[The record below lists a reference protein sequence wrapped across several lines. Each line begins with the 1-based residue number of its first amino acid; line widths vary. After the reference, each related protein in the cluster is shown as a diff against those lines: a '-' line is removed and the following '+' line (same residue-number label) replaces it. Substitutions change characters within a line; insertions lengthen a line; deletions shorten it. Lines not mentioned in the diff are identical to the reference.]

1 MVQPGYSAYLVLAA
15 FLLNA
20 DEKIAME
27 VEALHVIR
35 KKTSLPVP
43 EVSAWGL
50 ARENQLC
57 LGPFILLNFK
67 NGICLGEV
75 LGGGSSRLIRED
87 IRDTDIE
94 FVYRQMAHFM
104 FQFYRIDFSQIGSL
118 PTLKTKFP
126 APGHPLTWKAHEILR
141 VGGVDTCQDWRQLPL
156 QPNSIA
162 GPHSARSRYASLK
175 ILESLIP
182 ELTHPTYDRGPFKL
196 ICDDFGLGNV
206 IVRSKDDLTITGVVD
221 MEWVYAG
228 PAQLFGSA
236 PWWLLMDRPLNEEW
250 DFEEDDAPEATDR
263 YLKCLEIFIRV
274 LSDEEGKMTGN
285 GRKELTELVKRS
297 KDS

>member
-1 MVQPGYSAYLVLAA
+1 M
-15 FLLNA
+15 
-20 DEKIAME
+20 
-27 VEALHVIR
+27 
-35 KKTSLPVP
+35 
-43 EVSAWGL
+43 
-50 ARENQLC
+50 
-57 LGPFILLNFK
+57 
-67 NGICLGEV
+67 
-75 LGGGSSRLIRED
+75 
-87 IRDTDIE
+87 
-94 FVYRQMAHFM
+94 
-104 FQFYRIDFSQIGSL
+104 
-118 PTLKTKFP
+118 
-126 APGHPLTWKAHEILR
+126 
-141 VGGVDTCQDWRQLPL
+141 
-156 QPNSIA
+156 
-162 GPHSARSRYASLK
+162 K

-196 ICDDFGLGNV
+196 ICDGFGLGSV

-250 DFEEDDAPEATDR
+250 DFDEDDAPEATDR
-263 YLKCLEIFIRV
+263 YFKYLEIFIRV